1 MTTDSLWYS
10 TFDNVLEPIHIPRV
24 LLAYALCM
32 SARRNA
38 FRLIRSAHLEP
49 PGSGQPS
56 ESTPWGVFHTTYS
69 PLFELPTSKLV
80 KFCKI
85 FNLYPYTPCN
95 CGTIASIR

>member
-1 MTTDSLWYS
+1 MATDSLWYS

-56 ESTPWGVFHTTYS
+56 ESTPWGVFHTITS
-69 PLFELPTSKLV
+69 PLLELSHLSTR
-80 KFCKI
+80 KI
-85 FNLYPYTPCN
+85 L
-95 CGTIASIR
+95 